1 MTHTRWAVEY
11 PVDPS
16 TPRTPIGAKLL
27 TNLQAALIDAPV
39 DEWAYEVDGE
49 PVEDFQEFQKRLDA
63 ATSVRAGEFV
73 ARVNGIVVSSA

>member
-1 MTHTRWAVEY
+1 MAHTRWSVEY

-16 TPRTPIGAKLL
+16 ASPTPFGAKLVS
-27 TNLQAALIDAPV
+27 NLQAALIDAPV

-63 ATSVRAGEFV
+63 AASVRAGEFV

>member
-1 MTHTRWAVEY
+1 MAHTRWSVEY

-16 TPRTPIGAKLL
+16 ASPTPIGAKLL

-49 PVEDFQEFQKRLDA
+49 PVEDFQEFQKRLDTTA
-63 ATSVRAGEFV
+63 NVRAGEFV